1 MPDRQSKSQFIG
13 APSGSVIRLD
23 AQLFALYAKDCIA
36 QEHVETADNHINDP
50 TKFSRHN
57 LLNMAAIPAEFFALA
72 NAFLFAFHNMLTKK
86 AMRYSNPATG
96 VISSLLINIVFLW
109 SVSILFVPLSS
120 LTSASILIFVVVGF
134 FQPGLTRL
142 LTYKGID
149 ALGMAITD
157 PIRATTPLFSAMMA
171 IIFLGEQ
178 ITLPIIVAT
187 LMIIAGITLLSWRSG
202 SVKLA
207 GSAVFLWYPIA
218 ASALAGAS
226 QVVRKFGL
234 AAVPHPFLAAAVTAS
249 SSFVVSLLTLWYVEK
264 SEETWKMNR
273 QCFWWFLAAGI
284 TISLGMVCI
293 YYALDLGKVSVVIP
307 ISSTGPFFSL
317 IFSSLFLRDVERVT
331 GRIVISAAMIV
342 GGVLLLTIWK

>member
-1 MPDRQSKSQFIG
+1 MWLWSVAGIG
-13 APSGSVIRLD
+13 AVAGLAALWSVRRARRRLAELSQAYWELRYD
-23 AQLFALYAKDCIA
+23 YTRLRSQVAQFDPDKRGRP
-36 QEHVETADNHINDP
+36 ETAD
-50 TKFSRHN
+50 
-57 LLNMAAIPAEFFALA
+57 AAAPA
-72 NAFLFAFHNMLTKK
+72 
-86 AMRYSNPATG
+86 S
-96 VISSLLINIVFLW
+96 
-109 SVSILFVPLSS
+109 FVPLSS
-120 LTSASILIFVVVGF
+120 LTSASILIFVVVGL

-149 ALGMAITD
+149 ALGVAITD

-171 IIFLGEQ
+171 ILFLGEK
-178 ITLPIIVAT
+178 ITLPIVVAT
-187 LMIIAGITLLSWRSG
+187 LTIMAGITLLSWRSG
-202 SVKLA
+202 SMKLV

-264 SEETWKMNR
+264 TQETWKMNR
-273 QCFWWFLAAGI
+273 QCFGWFLAAGV
-284 TISLGMVCI
+284 TISLGMACI

-317 IFSSLFLRDVERVT
+317 VFAALFLRDVERVT
-331 GRIVISAAMIV
+331 LRIVIAAAMII
-342 GGVLLLTIWK
+342 GGVLLLTLWK